1 MPWLLPLVSAAIV
14 VAFIVTYY
22 PVARVQYK
30 EVRRK
35 AQLEA
40 QLTAL
45 QERNARLREQVA
57 SLETTAGV
65 EDYARSELGMV
76 KAGEHAVIL
85 TDSSGSVPTS
95 TISPTADSQVDCE
108 PVPTKPAGA
117 WTAFLDLVFR
127 VE

>member
-1 MPWLLPLVSAAIV
+1 MPWLLPLVSAGLVI
-14 VAFIVTYY
+14 AFIVTCY
-22 PVARVQYK
+22 PVARVQYR

-45 QERNARLREQVA
+45 QERNDRLRQQVA

-65 EDYARSELGMV
+65 EDYARSQLGMV
-76 KAGEHAVIL
+76 KAGEHAVIV

-95 TISPTADSQVDCE
+95 TISPSAKRDIDCAPVATE
-108 PVPTKPAGA
+108 PTGA
-117 WTAFLDLVFR
+117 WTAFLDFVFQ
-127 VE
+127 VK